1 MRFQARSSSSA
12 VLVALCTLLMAG
24 CGGGTLSE
32 EGSAGADSSGDAL
45 GGSSSRPNTGTAEDA
60 PEAEEAEEDEG
71 VTLCHI
77 PPGNPANAHTIT
89 VGEPAV
95 KAHLRHGDTLGACD
109 GSSEPTP
116 DAGTPPT
123 DPPSDAGTPP
133 PTGTDAGTPPP
144 TGTDAGTPDPGPTC
158 RGVNETCGNGS
169 VCCAGL
175 VCRSSGFCTPDIN

>member
-45 GGSSSRPNTGTAEDA
+45 GGSSSLPNTGTAEDV
-60 PEAEEAEEDEG
+60 EEDEGEEGQG

-89 VGEPAV
+89 VGAPAV

-123 DPPSDAGTPP
+123 DPPP
-133 PTGTDAGTPPP
+133 DAGTPPP
-144 TGTDAGTPDPGPTC
+144 TGTDAGTPDAGPTC

-175 VCRSSGFCTPDIN
+175 VCRSSGFCTPDLD

>member
-32 EGSAGADSSGDAL
+32 GSAGADSSGDAL
-45 GGSSSRPNTGTAEDA
+45 GGSSSRPNTGTTEGA

-71 VTLCHI
+71 VTLCHL

-123 DPPSDAGTPP
+123 DPPPDAGTP
-133 PTGTDAGTPPP
+133 PTGTDAGT
-144 TGTDAGTPDPGPTC
+144 TDPGPTC
-158 RGVNETCGNGS
+158 KGPNETCGDGR

-175 VCRSSGFCTPDIN
+175 VCQSGVCTPEIN